1 MKGQM
6 DGVYHVSLQVEAA
19 GDTWERKQIGLGNLQ
34 KCFIFQNL
42 LTFLTSSCYTDIECL
57 S

>member
-1 MKGQM
+1 MV
-6 DGVYHVSLQVEAA
+6 GVCYVSLLVESA

-42 LTFLTSSCYTDIECL
+42 LTFLTSLCYTKIECL